1 MVTFTPEAYSELRER
16 VASLDEP
23 VPGVA
28 VSWLPAQR
36 DLIRTAEGKAVWI
49 EPEPNRWV
57 VVVMSLSELPFPDKI
72 SSVGDLQVY
81 SILKVRV
88 YNEWSFRL
96 KAESFVC
103 FLMTPNSALVR
114 DAKLPP
120 I

>member
-16 VASLDEP
+16 VTSLDEP

-72 SSVGDLQVY
+72 VSVGELQVY
-81 SILKVRV
+81 FHPEGSGVQRV
-88 YNEWSFRL
+88 VVSFEGGEFRVFP
-96 KAESFVC
+96 S
-103 FLMTPNSALVR
+103 
-114 DAKLPP
+114 DA
-120 I
+120 